1 MLLFFYVFWTLQFYK
16 ILYKKWHVGIGFP
29 SGTYLMSF
37 SILYT
42 FKEDPRKPLI
52 NKGFFCKMELF
63 LVKKVPNGFSRGAF
77 RQSKLPF
84 V

>member
-1 MLLFFYVFWTLQFYK
+1 MLLFFMSFG
-16 ILYKKWHVGIGFP
+16 LYNFTKYFTKKWHVGIGFP